1 MKLKLVTLTE
11 AHNYTG
17 TSRAKE
23 IVFEFSN
30 TDKSTEAF
38 TKALNEISR
47 MEYENEIT
55 TDVYDETIKELQ
67 EIFKNRN
74 KDKNEASLV
83 DSEETQVEDIAKK
96 EEYQPLV
103 MPTFKKGKK
112 LRED

>member
-1 MKLKLVTLTE
+1 MKLKLVILKE

-17 TSRAKE
+17 TSHAKE
-23 IVFEFSN
+23 IVYDFSC

-47 MEYENEIT
+47 MEYENEIST
-55 TDVYDETIKELQ
+55 EVYNETIKELQ
-67 EIFKNRN
+67 EIFKN
-74 KDKNEASLV
+74 KDKEEPCLV

-96 EEYQPLV
+96 EEYLPLV

-112 LRED
+112 IKED